1 LKIFIFILTI
11 LFTLSCSK
19 NSSKEGKQYFIFL
32 GIPNKGVTLYKVTK
46 NNSNKKIYYPLMRLS
61 TNTKILLP
69 IGIYLLAN
77 ECSSYEFFNDGA
89 KEQKVVLSKVSLQFH
104 NKNKNDSNSNPINGT
119 DNNFRF
125 ENLVGNTYNSFCYDP
140 LDGQEHWFTNKSEFD
155 ILPGKN
161 VISISGRDIELNL
174 QPSLFSDKKISLWP
188 LTLSSPI
195 NTDSSKYFSLP
206 LDLSPKE
213 KKFVISSPVNGTIW
227 LQSGRYQIE
236 VNGSKKIISIKDF
249 SNYEIK
255 LGVIRIV
262 SPKNFPIEERLKAGG
277 QPIFAYINE
286 KVLFRLNTDYPAFP
300 GKYRVTL
307 EGTEIEKYVDVS
319 ENQVSEVKTRGALV
333 ISPPC
338 LEKYDKCHPPS
349 RITIHIN
356 RMPFVLM
363 TVMTDMPFLVFD
375 QKYEYGIEGIKGIF
389 KNLNA
394 SEDSVKTDKL
404 GRVKIKW
411 EIRYTSGNI
420 KTDFVRFEAKNGNVF
435 GKSIDLMFFKPDEIY
450 LPEGDFWLS
459 YFVGDQN
466 LVLPKTK
473 FDLSLAGGATKEIVV
488 PIYTQKAPDGQ
499 LSEKNKDSSAFS
511 TKTTL
516 SPIKD

>member
-1 LKIFIFILTI
+1 M
-11 LFTLSCSK
+11 LSSCKK
-19 NSSKEGKQYFIFL
+19 NSSNEGKQYFIFL
-32 GIPNKGVTLYKVTK
+32 GLPNKDVTIYKVTK
-46 NNSNKKIYYPLMRLS
+46 NSSDKKIYYPLMRLS

-69 IGIYLLAN
+69 MGRYLLAN
-77 ECSSYEFFNDGA
+77 ECSSYEFFNDGIH
-89 KEQKVVLSKVSLQFH
+89 EQKVVLSKISLNFG
-104 NKNKNDSNSNPINGT
+104 NKSGSNQLFNMI
-119 DNNFRF
+119 
-125 ENLVGNTYNSFCYDP
+125 GNTYNSFCYDP
-140 LDGQEHWFTNKSEFD
+140 LDGQEHWFMNKSEFD

-161 VISISGRDIELNL
+161 MISISGRNIELNL
-174 QPSLFSDKKISLWP
+174 HPSLFLDKKIPLWP

-195 NTDSSKYFSLP
+195 NTDSSKFFSLP
-206 LDLSPKE
+206 LDLSSHE

-236 VNGSKKIISIKDF
+236 VNGSKQIINIKDF
-249 SNYEIK
+249 SYSEVK
-255 LGVIRIV
+255 LGVIRIA
-262 SPKNFPIEERLKAGG
+262 SPRNFPIEARLQAGG

-286 KVLFRLNTDYPAFP
+286 KVLFRLNTDYPVFP
-300 GKYRVTL
+300 GKYRVTF
-307 EGTEIEKYVDVS
+307 EGTEIEKYVVVT
-319 ENQVSEVKTRGALV
+319 ENQVSEVKTRGAQI

-338 LEKYDKCHPPS
+338 LEKYDKCRSPS

-389 KNLNA
+389 KNLGA
-394 SEDSVKTDKL
+394 SEDSIKTDKL

-411 EIRYTSGNI
+411 ETRYTTGNV
-420 KTDFVRFEAKNGNVF
+420 KTDFVRFEAKSPNVF
-435 GKSIDLMFFKPDEIY
+435 GKSIDLMYFKPDEIY

-459 YFVGDQN
+459 YFVGDQS
-466 LVLPKTK
+466 LVLPKTRV
-473 FDLSLAGGATKEIVV
+473 DLSLVGGTTRELAV
-488 PIYTQKAPDGQ
+488 PVYTQKVSDGQ
-499 LSEKNKDSSAFS
+499 SFEKNRDSSSYS